1 MAITLC
7 VLLCAHEGQ
16 EDSLERYED
25 EVLALLADHGGR
37 VILRLRAIEARLTE
51 VQVLEFTA
59 EEGLASFQAD
69 PRRTALSD
77 LREVSIASTTVMRA
91 EPIG

>member
-1 MAITLC
+1 MTLC
-7 VLLCAHEGQ
+7 VLLSAHAGHE
-16 EDSLERYED
+16 ESLHSYED

-37 VILRLRAIEARLTE
+37 VIVRLGTVEGPLTE
-51 VQVLEFTA
+51 VQVLEFTCQ
-59 EEGLASFQAD
+59 EGLASFQAD

-91 EPIG
+91 EAIR